1 MRSKDYAMRLHL
13 NAHSTSVKETM
24 DKDPKKRNTKE
35 KHTIIKDAHAKTK
48 NKISLIIKLS
58 IILFAVFLNI
68 LSWNSSTFS
77 DWYIANI
84 LPLWVNTYSR
94 FTSIFPISIGEK
106 LIILGII
113 LLAAGIVI
121 FFLGFFKHKTL
132 KQLRRRYWNILSW
145 ILVFVLLIQTLNCF
159 ILYHASTF
167 ASKYIDTENQHE
179 YGFEELYNLRE
190 HIVAK
195 INYLSKQFK
204 RDSNGEIIF
213 NGDLY
218 SECIES
224 MERLGKKYK
233 SLDGYYPQPKKIYFS
248 NIMSQQYLSG
258 IFFPFT
264 LEANY
269 NTDMYITN
277 MPYTICHE
285 LAHLKGYIY
294 EDEANFIAFMACVTS
309 DNLFFQ
315 YSGYLNVLNYVS
327 NDFKRNANEEE
338 WDSRTLITEE
348 ASSDN
353 IFLTPD
359 AWDRV
364 NKTSPFQT
372 ETVETFSNTFLDGNL
387 KLNGIKDGIKSY
399 SRVVQLLIYYYS

>member
-1 MRSKDYAMRLHL
+1 MKIHIKPHSPGIKDTACKDTKGIFL
-13 NAHSTSVKETM
+13 NDNNTGIKN
-24 DKDPKKRNTKE
+24 KKR
-35 KHTIIKDAHAKTK
+35 
-48 NKISLIIKLS
+48 ISLIIKLF
-58 IILFAVFLNI
+58 IVLFAVFLNI
-68 LSWNSSTFS
+68 LSWNSNTFS

-94 FTSIFPISIGEK
+94 FTSIFAFSVGEK

-113 LLAAGIVI
+113 LLVAGILI
-121 FFLGFFKHKTL
+121 FLLGFIKHQGL
-132 KQLRRRYWNILSW
+132 KLLRRRYWNIISW
-145 ILVFVLLIQTLNCF
+145 IFVFVFLIQTSNCF

-167 ASKYIDTENQHE
+167 ASKYINTANEQE

-195 INYLSKQFK
+195 LNNLSTQFE
-204 RDSNGEIIF
+204 RDNNGEIIF
-213 NGDLY
+213 DGDLY

-224 MERLGKKYK
+224 MKQLGKKYP
-233 SLDGYYPQPKKIYFS
+233 SLAGYYPQPKKIYFS

-294 EDEANFIAFMACVTS
+294 EDEANFIAFMACIQS

-327 NDFKRNANEEE
+327 NDFKRNASKEE
-338 WDSRTLITEE
+338 WNSRTLVTEE
-348 ASSDN
+348 VASDN
-353 IFLTPD
+353 IFLTPA
-359 AWDRV
+359 AWEKV
-364 NKTSPFQT
+364 NKTSPFRT
-372 ETVETFSNTFLDGNL
+372 ETVETISNTFLDGNI
-387 KLNGIKDGIKSY
+387 KLNGIKDGIQSY

>member
-1 MRSKDYAMRLHL
+1 MKIHIKPHSPGIKDTACKDTKGIFL
-13 NAHSTSVKETM
+13 NDNNTGIKN
-24 DKDPKKRNTKE
+24 KKR
-35 KHTIIKDAHAKTK
+35 
-48 NKISLIIKLS
+48 ISLIIKLF
-58 IILFAVFLNI
+58 IVLFAVFLNI
-68 LSWNSSTFS
+68 LSWNSNTFS

-94 FTSIFPISIGEK
+94 FTSIFAFSVGEK

-113 LLAAGIVI
+113 LLVAGILI
-121 FFLGFFKHKTL
+121 FLLGFIKHQGL
-132 KQLRRRYWNILSW
+132 KLLRRRYWNIISW
-145 ILVFVLLIQTLNCF
+145 IFVFVFLIQTSNCF

-167 ASKYIDTENQHE
+167 ASKYINTANEQE

-195 INYLSKQFK
+195 LNNLSTQFE
-204 RDSNGEIIF
+204 RDNNGEIIF
-213 NGDLY
+213 DGDLY

-224 MERLGKKYK
+224 MKQLGKKYP
-233 SLDGYYPQPKKIYFS
+233 SLAGYYPQPKKIYFS

-269 NTDMYITN
+269 NTNMYITN

-294 EDEANFIAFMACVTS
+294 EDEANFIAFMACIQS

-327 NDFKRNANEEE
+327 NDFKKNASNEE
-338 WDSRTLITEE
+338 WNSRTLVTEE
-348 ASSDN
+348 VASDN
-353 IFLTPD
+353 IFLTPG
-359 AWDRV
+359 AWEKV
-364 NKTSPFQT
+364 NKTSPFRT
-372 ETVETFSNTFLDGNL
+372 ETVETISNTFLDGNL
-387 KLNGIKDGIKSY
+387 KLNGIKDGIQSY

>member
-1 MRSKDYAMRLHL
+1 MKIHIKPHSPGIKDTASKDTNGIFL
-13 NAHSTSVKETM
+13 NDNNTGIKN
-24 DKDPKKRNTKE
+24 KKR
-35 KHTIIKDAHAKTK
+35 
-48 NKISLIIKLS
+48 ISLIIKLF
-58 IILFAVFLNI
+58 IVLFAVFLNI
-68 LSWNSSTFS
+68 LSWNSNTFS

-94 FTSIFPISIGEK
+94 FTSIFAFSVGEK

-113 LLAAGIVI
+113 LLVAGILI
-121 FFLGFFKHKTL
+121 FLLGFIKHQGL
-132 KQLRRRYWNILSW
+132 KLLRHRYWNIISW
-145 ILVFVLLIQTLNCF
+145 IFVFVFLIQTSNCF

-167 ASKYIDTENQHE
+167 ASKYINTANEQE
-179 YGFEELYNLRE
+179 YGFDELYNLRE

-195 INYLSKQFK
+195 LNNLSTQFE
-204 RDSNGEIIF
+204 RDNNGEIIF
-213 NGDLY
+213 DGDLY

-224 MERLGKKYK
+224 MKQLGKKYP
-233 SLDGYYPQPKKIYFS
+233 SLAGYYPQPKKIYFS

-294 EDEANFIAFMACVTS
+294 EDEANFIAFMACIQS

-327 NDFKRNANEEE
+327 NDFKRNASEEE
-338 WDSRTLITEE
+338 WNSRTLVTEE
-348 ASSDN
+348 VASDN
-353 IFLTPD
+353 IFLTPA
-359 AWDRV
+359 AWEKV
-364 NKTSPFQT
+364 NKTSPFRT
-372 ETVETFSNTFLDGNL
+372 ETVETISNTFLDGNL
-387 KLNGIKDGIKSY
+387 KLNGIKDGIQSY

>member
-1 MRSKDYAMRLHL
+1 MKIHTNPHSPFIKNTMGKD
-13 NAHSTSVKETM
+13 TE
-24 DKDPKKRNTKE
+24 E
-35 KHTIIKDAHAKTK
+35 KHTNKKNASAKAK
-48 NKISLIIKLS
+48 KRIQLIIKLLV
-58 IILFAVFLNI
+58 ILFTIFLNI

-77 DWYIANI
+77 DWYIENI
-84 LPLWVNTYSR
+84 LPVWVNTYSR
-94 FTSIFPISIGEK
+94 FTSIFPVSVGEK
-106 LIILGII
+106 LIILGIM
-113 LLAAGIVI
+113 LLVAGILI
-121 FFLGFFKHKTL
+121 FLAGLLKHENL
-132 KQLRRRYWNILSW
+132 KLLRRRYWNMISW
-145 ILVFVLLIQTLNCF
+145 IFVFVLLIQTLNCF

-167 ASKYIDTENQHE
+167 ASKYIDTEKKQE

-190 HIVAK
+190 HVVAK
-195 INYLSKQFK
+195 INYLSTQFE
-204 RDSNGEIIF
+204 RDNNGEIIF

-218 SECIES
+218 SECIKS
-224 MERLGKKYK
+224 MQQLGKKYDVL
-233 SLDGYYPQPKKIYFS
+233 SGYYPQPKKIYFS

-294 EDEANFIAFMACVTS
+294 EDEANFIAFMACIES

-315 YSGYLNVLNYVS
+315 YSGYLNVLNYIS
-327 NDFKRNANEEE
+327 NDFKINTSEEE
-338 WDSRTLITEE
+338 WNSRTLITEE
-348 ASSDN
+348 AASDN
-353 IFLTPD
+353 IFLTPG
-359 AWDRV
+359 AWDKV

-372 ETVETFSNTFLDGNL
+372 ETVETVSNKLLDGNL

-399 SRVVQLLIYYYS
+399 NRVVQLLIYYYS

>member
-1 MRSKDYAMRLHL
+1 MKIHINPHSPGIKDTAGKDTKKIFL
-13 NAHSTSVKETM
+13 NDNNTGIKN
-24 DKDPKKRNTKE
+24 KKR
-35 KHTIIKDAHAKTK
+35 
-48 NKISLIIKLS
+48 ISLIIKLF
-58 IILFAVFLNI
+58 IALFAVFLNI
-68 LSWNSSTFS
+68 LSWNSNTFS

-94 FTSIFPISIGEK
+94 FTSIFPFSVGEK

-113 LLAAGIVI
+113 LLAAGIAV
-121 FFLGFFKHKTL
+121 FLLGFTKYQKL
-132 KQLRRRYWNILSW
+132 KLLRRRYWNIISW
-145 ILVFVLLIQTLNCF
+145 IFVFVLLIQTLNCF
-159 ILYHASTF
+159 IFYHASTF
-167 ASKYIDTENQHE
+167 ASKYINTTNKQK

-195 INYLSKQFK
+195 LNNLSTQFE
-204 RDSNGEIIF
+204 RDNNGEIIF
-213 NGDLY
+213 DGDLY

-224 MERLGKKYK
+224 MKQLGKKYP
-233 SLDGYYPQPKKIYFS
+233 SLAGYYPQPKKIYFS

-294 EDEANFIAFMACVTS
+294 EDEANFIAFMACIQS

-327 NDFKRNANEEE
+327 NDFKRNASEEE
-338 WDSRTLITEE
+338 WNSRTLVTEE
-348 ASSDN
+348 VASDN
-353 IFLTPD
+353 IFLTP
-359 AWDRV
+359 ATWEKV
-364 NKTSPFQT
+364 NKTSPFRT
-372 ETVETFSNTFLDGNL
+372 ETVETISNTFLDGNL
-387 KLNGIKDGIKSY
+387 KLNGIKDGIQSY

>member
-1 MRSKDYAMRLHL
+1 M
-13 NAHSTSVKETM
+13 
-24 DKDPKKRNTKE
+24 
-35 KHTIIKDAHAKTK
+35 
-48 NKISLIIKLS
+48 
-58 IILFAVFLNI
+58 
-68 LSWNSSTFS
+68 SWNSNTFS

-94 FTSIFPISIGEK
+94 FTSIFAFSVGEK

-113 LLAAGIVI
+113 LLVAGILI
-121 FFLGFFKHKTL
+121 FLLGFIKHQGL
-132 KQLRRRYWNILSW
+132 KLLRRRYWNIISW
-145 ILVFVLLIQTLNCF
+145 IFVFVFLIQTSNCF

-167 ASKYIDTENQHE
+167 ASKYINTANEQE

-195 INYLSKQFK
+195 LNNLSTQFE
-204 RDSNGEIIF
+204 RDNNGEIIF
-213 NGDLY
+213 DGDLY

-224 MERLGKKYK
+224 MKQLGKKYP
-233 SLDGYYPQPKKIYFS
+233 SLAGYYPQPKKIYFS

-294 EDEANFIAFMACVTS
+294 EDEANFIAFMACIQS

-327 NDFKRNANEEE
+327 NDFKRNASKEE
-338 WDSRTLITEE
+338 WNSRTLVTEE
-348 ASSDN
+348 VASDN
-353 IFLTPD
+353 IFLTPA
-359 AWDRV
+359 AWEKV
-364 NKTSPFQT
+364 NKTSPFRT
-372 ETVETFSNTFLDGNL
+372 ETVETISNTFLDGNL
-387 KLNGIKDGIKSY
+387 KLNGIKDGIQSY